1 MKVNPLL
8 PHVGHTLI
16 PPPLLAQ
23 GTLDAAVARHAPISL
38 AAARGQFDL
47 VTRYPQ
53 GQQMT
58 SARARPLPLF
68 PVAQPYPPP
77 APLVQF
83 DHLRIAA
90 TVSEVVEPS

>member
-1 MKVNPLL
+1 MKVHPRL
-8 PHVGHTLI
+8 PHVGHPLI
-16 PPPLLAQ
+16 PHPLLAQ
-23 GTLDAAVARHAPISL
+23 GAWDDTVARHAPISL

-58 SARARPLPLF
+58 SARARPVPLF

-77 APLVQF
+77 EPWVQV

-90 TVSEVVEPS
+90 TVSEVVELS